1 MSIVKEKKPF
11 RNMYFDKVAIHEIWC
26 DWLDNLSEIKA
37 YNDANEDK
45 KKLPKIPDK
54 LAVKMMEVSTNM
66 SMAHNRRGYSYRED
80 MVSEALEFMCRYASK
95 YDRNRMGQD
104 GKPNPFG
111 YLSIIA
117 NTAFNSVWEKEQG
130 EYMVKVKQRSISYT
144 PGAVHDGDVANN
156 AVEHSNSDSAGLSLE
171 LHLKDLSEV
180 DTYEQRLL
188 KKRLKAKSA
197 KKTAEVWE

>member
-1 MSIVKEKKPF
+1 MTIVKEKKPY

-26 DWLDNLSEIKA
+26 DWLDNLSEIKE

-54 LAVKMMEVSTNM
+54 LAVKMMEVATNM

-95 YDRNRMGQD
+95 YDRDRMGQD
-104 GKPNPFG
+104 GRPNPFG

-130 EYMVKVKQRSISYT
+130 EYMVQVKHRSISYT
-144 PGAVHDGDVANN
+144 PGSVHDGDVSNN

-180 DTYEQRLL
+180 DAYEQRLL